1 MASYLDYLFPPQQ
14 QRPVA
19 GLLGEEDIMR
29 NQQAAQRAGLL
40 NTGLGIIAASAPS
53 RMPQGSLLQAVAPG
67 LMAGQQAYQGT
78 LEQQQNQL
86 AQRQKAMLEQEKLN
100 QPKFQTLG
108 SASGNQRLVQIGR
121 DNVPKLVDLPGM
133 GGDEKPI
140 EFSQPTRAWM
150 NQTFGTAVYENLKP
164 EQKQQA
170 LNRELATKRELSGLQ
185 GGINPNAMPVGKE
198 GTNVVDKDLL
208 TIGRSRVGLTRAFE
222 QLKPEYLT
230 IPFQTKMNV
239 AAGKERVGLSL
250 NEADKAQLA
259 DYSQFVQTSMQGLNQ
274 YINDITGAAVGSGDE
289 EKRIRSGIPDPQ
301 KDSPTQFQA
310 KLQNTLAL
318 GKLYEARLGYVKKN
332 GLKLTDVSVDS
343 IPAKMRAREAE
354 IIQQLKLDP
363 TKPEDKAAIRSRLA
377 NEFGLLD

>member
-1 MASYLDYLFPPQQ
+1 
-14 QRPVA
+14 
-19 GLLGEEDIMR
+19 MR
-29 NQQAAQRAGLL
+29 QAAQRAGLL
-40 NTGLGIIAASAPS
+40 NTGLGIIAASGPS
-53 RMPQGSLLQAVAPG
+53 RMPQGILQPVASG
-67 LMAGQQAYQGT
+67 LMAGQEAYQGT
-78 LEQQQNQL
+78 IEQQQKQL
-86 AQRQKAMLEQEKLN
+86 AMRQKAMLEQEKLN

-121 DNVPKLVDLPGM
+121 DNVPRLVDLPGM

-140 EFSQPTRAWM
+140 DFSPTTRAWM
-150 NQTFGTAVYENLKP
+150 NQTFGTAVYENLSP
-164 EQKQQA
+164 TQKQQA
-170 LNRELATKRELSGLQ
+170 LTRELTTKKELSGLQ

-208 TIGRSRVGLTRAFE
+208 TIGRSRVGLTRVFE

-230 IPFQTKMNV
+230 VPFQTKMNI
-239 AAGKERVGLSL
+239 AAGKERIGLSL
-250 NEADKAQLA
+250 NETDKAQLA

-274 YINDITGAAVGSGDE
+274 YINDITGAAVGAGDE
-289 EKRIRSGIPDPQ
+289 EKRLRAGIPDPQ

-332 GLKLTDVSVDS
+332 GLKLTDVSIDS
-343 IPAKMRAREAE
+343 IPSKMRAREAE

-363 TKPEDKAAIRSRLA
+363 TKPEDKAAIRSKLA
-377 NEFGLLD
+377 SEFGLLD

>member
-14 QRPVA
+14 QQPVA

-86 AQRQKAMLEQEKLN
+86 AMRQKAMLEQEKLN
-100 QPKFQTLG
+100 QPKFQTLA
-108 SASGNQRLVQIGR
+108 SASGNQRLIQIGR
-121 DNVPKLVDLPGM
+121 DNKPTLVDIPGM
-133 GGDEKPI
+133 KGDEKPI
-140 EFSQPTRAWM
+140 DFSPTTRAWM
-150 NQTFGTAVYENLKP
+150 NQTFGTAVYENLDAA
-164 EQKQQA
+164 QKQQA
-170 LNRELATKRELSGLQ
+170 LARELTTKRELSGLQ

-198 GTNVVDKDLL
+198 GTNAVDKDLL
-208 TIGRSRVGLTRAFE
+208 TIGRSRVGLQRSFE

-230 IPFQTKMNV
+230 IPFQTKMNI

-250 NEADKAQLA
+250 NETDKAQLA

-332 GLKLTDVSVDS
+332 GLKLTDVAIDS
-343 IPAKMRAREAE
+343 IPSKMRAREAE
-354 IIQQLKLDP
+354 LIQQLKLDP
-363 TKPEDKAAIRSRLA
+363 TKPEDKAALRSRLA
-377 NEFGLLD
+377 NDFGLLD

>member
-1 MASYLDYLFPPQQ
+1 MALLDYLFPPQDNQ
-14 QRPVA
+14 MM
-19 GLLGEEDIMR
+19 GLLGGDEEKMR
-29 NQQAAQRAGLL
+29 QAAQRAGLL
-40 NTGLGIIAASAPS
+40 NTGLGIIAASGPS
-53 RMPQGSLLQAVAPG
+53 RMPQGILQPVASG
-67 LMAGQQAYQGT
+67 LMAGQEAYQGT
-78 LEQQQNQL
+78 IEQQQKQL
-86 AQRQKAMLEQEKLN
+86 AMRQKAMLEQEKLN

-121 DNVPKLVDLPGM
+121 DNVPRLVDLPGM

-140 EFSQPTRAWM
+140 DFSPTTRAWM
-150 NQTFGTAVYENLKP
+150 NQTFGTAVYENLSP
-164 EQKQQA
+164 TQKQQA
-170 LNRELATKRELSGLQ
+170 LTRELTTKKELSGLQ

-208 TIGRSRVGLTRAFE
+208 TIGRSRVGLTRVFE

-230 IPFQTKMNV
+230 VPFQTKMNI
-239 AAGKERVGLSL
+239 AAGKERIGLSL
-250 NEADKAQLA
+250 NETDKAQLA

-274 YINDITGAAVGSGDE
+274 YINDITGAAVGAGDE
-289 EKRIRSGIPDPQ
+289 EKRLRAGIPDPQ

-332 GLKLTDVSVDS
+332 GLKLTDVSIDS
-343 IPAKMRAREAE
+343 IPSKMRAREAE

-363 TKPEDKAAIRSRLA
+363 TKPEDKAAIRSKLA
-377 NEFGLLD
+377 SEFGLLD